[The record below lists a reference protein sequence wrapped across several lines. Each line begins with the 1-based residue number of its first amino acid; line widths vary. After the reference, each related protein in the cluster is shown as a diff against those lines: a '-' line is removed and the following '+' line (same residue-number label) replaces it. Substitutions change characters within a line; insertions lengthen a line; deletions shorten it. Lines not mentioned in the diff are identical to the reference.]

1 MMERKNY
8 FKRFNALDRRYL
20 YTDKHIHSTWTD
32 GEGSIPQIA
41 QRAWEI
47 GLKTIAITDHIRE
60 TSTYF
65 AQYDK
70 EIKKI
75 RKQMSV
81 EILAGFEAKIK
92 NFDGEVDAP
101 KDVLKIAEIRIASVH
116 RFPLGRKLYSPKEFD
131 KKICQEIELE
141 LSIAAIKKGQANV
154 LGHPGGMSL
163 RKYNEFPLEFFEE
176 IIAEC
181 KKQEMVFDLDC
192 SYHAAIYPDLKPIL
206 QKHNPLIS
214 LGSDAHKL
222 SELGGWIEILKGEIK
237 K

>member
-1 MMERKNY
+1 MKKGNY
-8 FKRFNALDRRYL
+8 FKRFNALDRKYL

-32 GEGSIPQIA
+32 GEGSILQIS
-41 QRAWEI
+41 QRAREI

-65 AQYDK
+65 AQYDQ

-75 RKQMSV
+75 RKQMSL
-81 EILAGFEAKIK
+81 EILAGFEAKVK
-92 NFDGEVDAP
+92 NFDGEIDAP
-101 KDVLKIAEIRIASVH
+101 KNVFKKAEIKIASVH
-116 RFPLGRKLYSPKEFD
+116 RFPLGRRLYSPKEFD

-154 LGHPGGMSL
+154 LGHPGGMSI
-163 RKYNEFPLEFFEE
+163 RGYNEFPLEFFEE

-181 KKQEMVFDLDC
+181 KKQDMAFDLDC
-192 SYHAAIYPDLKPIL
+192 SYHAAIYPDLKLIL

-222 SELGGWIEILKGEIK
+222 SEIGGWIEILKGEIK